1 MIAIAIEME
10 VDLEAKEVVVAATRI
25 AQTLDLDP
33 VLGPKDLSIKNRLC
47 RPLELRLR
55 PVLQKLSGVAKSREV
70 GLVLKASGF

>member
-1 MIAIAIEME
+1 ME
-10 VDLEAKEVVVAATRI
+10 VDLEAKVVVVAGTRT
-25 AQTLDLDP
+25 AQILVL
-33 VLGPKDLSIKNRLC
+33 VLGPKVPLIKSISF